1 MLAETDVQMIH
12 WMDNI
17 MNEHI
22 ILQHTVLLFSKR
34 EVKFYHR

>member
-1 MLAETDVQMIH
+1 MLAETDVQIMH

-22 ILQHTVLLFSKR
+22 ILQHHSIIV
-34 EVKFYHR
+34 